1 MVLDYINWFVTS
13 LRYIRVEMKWNE
25 VGKLVNP

>member
-1 MVLDYINWFVTS
+1 MVLDYINWFVTP